1 MTRTS
6 WAAVGLA
13 LAVLLC
19 ASGCAR
25 ALRTGLSLVG
35 LGSPYATGISEEDL
49 RQALDRYARRFAV
62 GVGSAAE
69 RIEQET
75 GDGEIRRRALL
86 WRVRMLPAIQ
96 QAAAA
101 SPRQAFTGLLTL
113 AIAQRKYLVEGE
125 GASLFGT
132 LQPAAVEEA
141 QALEEEALAVGDLF
155 MTDEERDG
163 VRWQVEDLTWKYP
176 IRGVFQVEAT
186 LEGVAKSE
194 SWGSF
199 AWVVAI
205 PLAPLRALEGVDT
218 GAQAILEFN
227 ATAREFAR
235 LTAQLPQMLR
245 WESQLLAYDLE
256 TRETVRSTVGAFEL
270 AAESANRLSEA
281 AERLPAA
288 VRHELATVLAD
299 LEARRTALGETLREG
314 RTFLAALD
322 ETMRQG
328 GTLAASLQSLG
339 EQVERAGA
347 TWTTLVREARG
358 PEPAPEAAP
367 SRPFDITE
375 YERTLARAESAVSE
389 LRALL
394 RDLDGARP
402 PLRNLL
408 DGVLW
413 RLVVLVAAVFALRLA
428 FRALERRLGRNR
440 AR

>member
-1 MTRTS
+1 MTRRTL
-6 WAAVGLA
+6 ALA

-25 ALRTGLSLVG
+25 VLRRGFALAG

-62 GVGSAAE
+62 GVGAAAE

-75 GDGEIRRRALL
+75 GDREIRRRALL

-125 GASLFGT
+125 GANLFGT
-132 LQPAAVEEA
+132 LQAAAVEEA
-141 QALEEEALAVGDLF
+141 QVLEEEALAVGDLF
-155 MTDEERDG
+155 MTPTERDG

-176 IRGVFQVEAT
+176 IRGLFQVEAT
-186 LEGVAKSE
+186 LDGVAKSE

-227 ATAREFAR
+227 DTAREFAR
-235 LTAQLPQMLR
+235 LTAQLPQLLR

-256 TRETVRSTVGAFEL
+256 TRDTVRSTVSAFEL

-281 AERLPAA
+281 AARLPADVQREFSA
-288 VRHELATVLAD
+288 ALAELET
-299 LEARRTALGETLREG
+299 RRTALEATMREG
-314 RTFLAALD
+314 RAFLAALE

-328 GTLAASLQSLG
+328 GTLAASLHAVG
-339 EQVERAGA
+339 EQVERVGA
-347 TWTTLVREARG
+347 TWSTLVREARG
-358 PEPAPEAAP
+358 PEPGPEVPP

-375 YERTLARAESAVSE
+375 YERAAARAEAAVAE

-394 RDLDGARP
+394 RDLDGARS
-402 PLRNLL
+402 PLRGLL

-413 RLVVLVAAVFALRLA
+413 RLVVLVAVAFALRLA
-428 FRALERRLGRNR
+428 FRALERRVGRDQ